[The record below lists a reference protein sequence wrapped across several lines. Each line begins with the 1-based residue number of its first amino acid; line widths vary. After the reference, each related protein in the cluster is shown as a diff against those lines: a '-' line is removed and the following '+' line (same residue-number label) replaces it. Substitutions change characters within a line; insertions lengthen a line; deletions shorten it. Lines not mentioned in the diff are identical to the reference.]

1 MPAAA
6 SPPMVKMMNSCTVV
20 LRQNDQSPAADEA
33 MQSVTI
39 FAANPMHPHKEFS
52 FCCCCAVKCTTF
64 LGLQFQMDCVGRV
77 IDLSYTIP
85 LASTFMRAKHGEDW
99 GFSLESVNLAT
110 GAWMPPASQFV
121 TAAAWFSTHVTVRLA
136 PQA

>member
-1 MPAAA
+1 M
-6 SPPMVKMMNSCTVV
+6 
-20 LRQNDQSPAADEA
+20 
-33 MQSVTI
+33 
-39 FAANPMHPHKEFS
+39 
-52 FCCCCAVKCTTF
+52 TF

-136 PQA
+136 PQAEADLAHSSHASAPSSLSKSTVSPLA